1 MQVRRITNNLINWVK
16 SIMTRQDWYPLTNA
30 QEAYWDEFVQ
40 HPDRPLSTVAHC
52 LEISGSIDLEK
63 LADAINQTVSEA
75 EALLLRFRR
84 LENQYYPVQMVCF
97 DEKPTVEVIDLR
109 GEENAQEQV
118 NAYLRSDVETAID
131 LEKDVITKVQLYIV
145 GSQKVFWYLRTHHI
159 AVDGYSMSL
168 IEQRCSELYL
178 CLVNN
183 TAPKHYFK
191 TFEVYLKE
199 NTDYLDSDRF
209 DVDRSYWGNYLDS
222 ANLTLSNHDIS
233 VSDTVYCER
242 DVPESICDSLITVSK
257 QLMIG
262 WSDILTLL
270 CTAYLYR
277 HWRSDEQTSF
287 PLPVWLPFMNR
298 MGNPCANLPS
308 LMVNTIPYIG
318 EVADDESVD
327 SYLRR
332 AVKEL
337 RGNYCHGRY
346 RVENKCT
353 SGGHYFISPFI
364 NILPFES
371 TEFHGCST
379 KRRIIAG
386 GIADGF
392 NVTFRGSRQAKNMS
406 LKIEAESSLFELH
419 ELTDHAN
426 HLLKYLSKALNSVLD

>member
-1 MQVRRITNNLINWVK
+1 
-16 SIMTRQDWYPLTNA
+16 MTRQDWYPLTNA

-84 LENQYYPVQMVCF
+84 LEDQHYPVQMVCF
-97 DEKPTVEVIDLR
+97 DAKPTVEVIDLR
-109 GEENAQEQV
+109 GEESAQEQV

-131 LEKDVITKVQLYIV
+131 LEKDVITKVQLYVV
-145 GSQKVFWYLRTHHI
+145 GAQQVLWYLRTHHI

-178 CLVNN
+178 CLMNN
-183 TAPKHYFK
+183 TEPTHRFK

-199 NTDYLDSDRF
+199 NTDYLHSDRF

-242 DVPESICDSLITVSK
+242 DVPESISDSLITVSK

-287 PLPVWLPFMNR
+287 PLPMWLPFMNR

>member
-1 MQVRRITNNLINWVK
+1 
-16 SIMTRQDWYPLTNA
+16 MTRQDWYPLTNA

>member
-1 MQVRRITNNLINWVK
+1 
-16 SIMTRQDWYPLTNA
+16 MTRQDWYPLTNA
-30 QEAYWDEFVQ
+30 QEAYWDEFVK

-199 NTDYLDSDRF
+199 NTDYLHSDRF

-222 ANLTLSNHDIS
+222 ANLTLNQDIS

-242 DVPESICDSLITVSK
+242 DVPESISDSLITVSK

-277 HWRSDEQTSF
+277 HWRTDEQPSF

-379 KRRIIAG
+379 RRRIIAG

-392 NVTFRGSRQAKNMS
+392 NVTFRGSRQATSMS

-419 ELTDHAN
+419 ELNQHAN

>member
-1 MQVRRITNNLINWVK
+1 
-16 SIMTRQDWYPLTNA
+16 MTRQDWYPLTNA

-406 LKIEAESSLFELH
+406 LK
-419 ELTDHAN
+419 
-426 HLLKYLSKALNSVLD
+426 

>member
-30 QEAYWDEFVQ
+30 QEAYWDEFVK

-63 LADAINQTVSEA
+63 LADAINQAVSEA

-199 NTDYLDSDRF
+199 NTDYLHSDRF

-222 ANLTLSNHDIS
+222 ANLTLNQDIS

-242 DVPESICDSLITVSK
+242 DVPESISDSLITVSK

-277 HWRSDEQTSF
+277 HWRPDEQTSF

-318 EVADDESVD
+318 EVADDESVEP
-327 SYLRR
+327 YLRR
-332 AVKEL
+332 AAKEL